1 MTLFAVNMSDRD
13 EDLTA
18 LKWKRVKS
26 KPKKRPSQ
34 ASPEVQRKKNS
45 LDNSSS
51 TSANKFA
58 LLSDG
63 LPDKTGNKY
72 NKNEDLEMVI
82 EDSAS
87 DSAKPPPIIL
97 SDVNDISEMLAY
109 LNSKIKRER
118 DGVKVLKN
126 SEN

>member
-1 MTLFAVNMSDRD
+1 LLSDRD

-34 ASPEVQRKKNS
+34 ASPEVRRKKNS
-45 LDNSSS
+45 LDNSLS

-82 EDSAS
+82 EDIAT
-87 DSAKPPPIIL
+87 
-97 SDVNDISEMLAY
+97 EH
-109 LNSKIKRER
+109 
-118 DGVKVLKN
+118 VLFRY
-126 SEN
+126 